1 MQMNSNLV
9 KRISLL
15 PSPNRNNFFVD
26 FNELEKPN
34 IPIWWEN
41 SKACIKRKILCYS
54 SKTNRCNRRKKL
66 SYEDET
72 QIISNYGRTSIT
84 VLVKDTPQA
93 KKEKHAFHISR
104 VEYIKFHLK
113 QIIYSYKLP
122 WKIKTTH
129 TYLEMNASWWELLK
143 MLSLSV

>member
-1 MQMNSNLV
+1 MQMNSHLV

-15 PSPNRNNFFVD
+15 LSPNRNFFVD

-54 SKTNRCNRRKKL
+54 SNTNRCDRRKKL

-72 QIISNYGRTSIT
+72 QIISNYGKTSIR
-84 VLVKDTPQA
+84 VLAKDSPQA

-122 WKIKTTH
+122 WKTKTTH
-129 TYLEMNASWWELLK
+129 THFEINESWSEVSK
-143 MLSLSV
+143 MLSLSA